1 MKCED
6 APQSLLGAIRLCV
19 LSGIKILSYRH
30 ETDKP
35 PVIILDR
42 NPVAMINRNTR
53 VEITATEDRGDFMGL
68 TYHGV
73 YIIWKK

>member
-6 APQSLLGAIRLCV
+6 APQPLLGAIRLCV

-30 ETDKP
+30 ETDKQ

-42 NPVAMINRNTR
+42 NPVDMIHKKTR
-53 VEITATEDRGDFMGL
+53 AEIPSVEDRGEYNGFQ
-68 TYHGV
+68 YHGV
-73 YIIWKK
+73 WIIWKK